1 MSVGSR
7 IKKRRK
13 MLGMSAED
21 IAQIIGVSAATVYR
35 YESGDIENMRTDK
48 LVPIANALHTTPA
61 YLMGWIDDADADA
74 SSDQSTVLPF
84 PDAIPVSRRSIPLL
98 GSIACGEPI
107 FADEDYSASVAL
119 GHDID
124 CDFALRCKGDSM
136 IGARIYDGDIVF
148 IKKQDFVDDGTIAAV
163 LIDDDATLKRVYK
176 LSDGRI
182 ELRAANERYR
192 PIFVGGPDDTR
203 TFRVLGKAV
212 AFQSLL

>member
-7 IKKRRK
+7 IKERRK

-21 IAQIIGVSAATVYR
+21 VAQIIGVSAATVYR

-61 YLMGWIDDADADA
+61 YLMGWIEDADA
-74 SSDQSTVLPF
+74 SPNQASVLPF
-84 PDAIPVSRRSIPLL
+84 PGAIPVSRRSVPLL

-107 FADEDYSASVAL
+107 FADEDYSVSVAL
-119 GHDID
+119 GHDVD

-136 IGARIYDGDIVF
+136 IEARIYDGDIVF

-212 AFQSLL
+212 AFQSTIL